1 MYFFCTFY
9 NFCESVKSNA
19 CCNVLRIA
27 LRMKVFATSV
37 TSLTRGDCFSYQR
50 LTFLLCT
57 QI

>member
-37 TSLTRGDCFSYQR
+37 TSLTRGDCFFYQR
-50 LTFLLCT
+50 PTND
-57 QI
+57 